1 MIRTYLE
8 YVLELPW
15 KKSTEDTLDIAHA
28 RQVLDEDHFG
38 LKDVKEPHPGTSGR
52 AEAQP
57 EREGAHPVLRRTSR
71 RGQNFAGP
79 IHRASAWTASSSA

>member
-15 KKSTEDTLDIAHA
+15 RARTEDTLDIAHA

-38 LKDVKEPHPGTSGR
+38 LKEVKERILEH
-52 AEAQP
+52 
-57 EREGAHPVLRRTSR
+57 
-71 RGQNFAGP
+71 
-79 IHRASAWTASSSA
+79 SAC